1 MARYIDAD
9 KLERALREDGILPE
23 TTVGRDTEFT
33 SAWGIPI
40 VEGNLAHAHW
50 VIGDNSDED
59 YNICVVICSAC
70 GGCAKSWSAAKRW
83 STAGIYNPSFL
94 EACLHIMAQFK
105 YCPFCGA
112 KMDGDTEKGLLR

>member
-23 TTVGRDTEFT
+23 TTVDRDTEFKFK

-50 VIGDNSDED
+50 IMSDKHTLNAAIIRD
-59 YNICVVICSAC
+59 AICSAC
-70 GGCAKSWSAAKRW
+70 GGWVKRW
-83 STAGIYNPSFL
+83 IVPADTGLSFT
-94 EACLHIMAQFK
+94 EPYFHIMAQFK
-105 YCPFCGA
+105 YCSFCGA
-112 KMDGDTEKGLLR
+112 KMDGDIEEEELK